1 VSVLQAR
8 GRTATVCQE
17 EGGGMMCDWFGWFC
31 ADHGEYVTHAAPE
44 IHSGVLVSALV
55 LVVGLLLVVMDHERG
70 RR

>member
-1 VSVLQAR
+1 MTDFL
-8 GRTATVCQE
+8 
-17 EGGGMMCDWFGWFC
+17 CDAFGWAC
-31 ADHGEYVTHAAPE
+31 VDHGEFVSRGAPE